1 VEPTV
6 KLINYTKEPERVIAA
21 AARLCYSERSGEDL
35 FENLSDEEVKK
46 LVKNILNLGHY
57 SVLEHVSFTFSISG
71 ISRVTTHQLV
81 RHRVGCSYSQRS
93 QRYIKEDNFDY
104 IIPPSIQERPEL
116 LEKYNETMENLN
128 NLYEEFAQVVPKE
141 DARYLLPQA
150 IESKIMVTYS
160 LRALLH
166 FIKLRTCRRAQWEIQ
181 TLAWKMLKE
190 AKQVAPLLLEN
201 VGPAC
206 LNGNCPEGKLSCGRP
221 YTKED
226 IDSLII

>member
-1 VEPTV
+1 MEPTV

-35 FENLSDEEVKK
+35 FENLSDEEVTR

-116 LEKYNETMENLN
+116 LEKYNETMESLN

>member
-1 VEPTV
+1 MEPTV

-35 FENLSDEEVKK
+35 FENLSDEEVTR

-104 IIPPSIQERPEL
+104 IIPPSIQERPKL
-116 LEKYNETMENLN
+116 LEKYNETMESLN

>member
-1 VEPTV
+1 MEPTV

-93 QRYIKEDNFDY
+93 QRYIEEDNFSF
-104 IIPPSIQERPEL
+104 IIPPSIKERPEL
-116 LEKYNETMENLN
+116 LAKYTQAMENLN
-128 NLYEEFAQVVPKE
+128 RLYEEFAEIVPKE

-150 IESKIMVTYS
+150 IESNIIVTYS

-166 FIKLRTCRRAQWEIQ
+166 FIELRTCKRAQWEIQ
-181 TLAWKMLKE
+181 ILAWRMLKE
-190 AKQVAPLLLEN
+190 AKKVAPLLFEDA
-201 VGPAC
+201 GPGC
-206 LNGNCPEGKLSCGRP
+206 LRGGCPEGKMSCGEP
-221 YTKED
+221 YLTND
-226 IDSLII
+226 IEI

>member
-116 LEKYNETMENLN
+116 LEKYNETMESLN

>member
-1 VEPTV
+1 MEPTV

-35 FENLSDEEVKK
+35 FENLSDEEVKR

>member
-1 VEPTV
+1 MEPTV